1 MTASGI
7 SGPTDVSHV
16 SHVGKTEGGGLTIDN
31 IPAAW
36 LQLFKEAGVKKKELQ
51 DPQTCMML
59 MTIVAEKLNEKTTPV
74 APTPVTNNPPPQ
86 PARTQQPPEPNRQT
100 KPDLKVN
107 NPAPT
112 AVAGPPPPPPPP
124 LPSMGGGGGG
134 GHTNAPAAPPPPVAA
149 PAAPSLPSQAPAA
162 SKGGG
167 AADLLSQIRG
177 GVSLKKM
184 DEAADTQTSLNTL
197 TRDDKND
204 LTNILSR
211 AIMEHRRNLK
221 EEEEQTDEDDWD

>member
-124 LPSMGGGGGG
+124 LPSM
-134 GHTNAPAAPPPPVAA
+134 
-149 PAAPSLPSQAPAA
+149 
-162 SKGGG
+162 
-167 AADLLSQIRG
+167 
-177 GVSLKKM
+177 
-184 DEAADTQTSLNTL
+184 
-197 TRDDKND
+197 
-204 LTNILSR
+204 
-211 AIMEHRRNLK
+211 
-221 EEEEQTDEDDWD
+221 